1 MPQDL
6 YSVEQVAD
14 LLGLHVK
21 TVRHY
26 VRDGKLKAVRIGK
39 QYRIT
44 RADLEAL
51 TGQSAAALDRAPVR
65 RQRHVEVSSV
75 IDMDAV
81 SKDSAYRITTML
93 TASVGGRPADDT
105 RVRIDTIY
113 DEERARLKVIVTG
126 SMETTLALLRAIEML
141 AGS

>member
-14 LLGLHVK
+14 LLDLHVK

-26 VRDGKLKAVRIGK
+26 VRDGKLRAVRIGK

-44 RADLEAL
+44 RQDLEAL
-51 TGQSAAALDRAPVR
+51 TGQSAAALERPPVR
-65 RQRHVEVSSV
+65 RHRHIEVSSV
-75 IDMDAV
+75 IDIDAV
-81 SKDSAYRITTML
+81 SKDDAYRFTTYL
-93 TASVGGRPADDT
+93 TAGVKGRPPGDAP
-105 RVRIDTIY
+105 VRIDTIY

-126 SMETTLALLRAIEML
+126 SIAAVAVVLRAIETL
-141 AGS
+141 SGN

>member
-1 MPQDL
+1 MSQEL
-6 YSVEQVAD
+6 YSVDQVAS

-39 QYRIT
+39 QYRIM
-44 RADLEAL
+44 REDLEAL
-51 TGQSAAALDRAPVR
+51 TGRSAEALEGPAVR

-75 IDMDAV
+75 VDIDAV
-81 SKDSAYRITTML
+81 DQDTAFRITTML
-93 TASVGGRPADDT
+93 TSAVGGRPANDA

-113 DEERARLKVIVTG
+113 DAERARLKVIVSG
-126 SMETTLALLRAIEML
+126 SIETTRVLLGAVKALAER
-141 AGS
+141 